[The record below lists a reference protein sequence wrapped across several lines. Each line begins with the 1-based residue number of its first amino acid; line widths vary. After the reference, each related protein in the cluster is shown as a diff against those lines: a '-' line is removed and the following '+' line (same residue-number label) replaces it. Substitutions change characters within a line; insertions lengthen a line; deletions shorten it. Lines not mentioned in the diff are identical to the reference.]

1 LKLLVPLSNLSKILS
16 IFDEG
21 GKFARMAEIGPL
33 LLPPPAL
40 LSGRTVASSRV
51 GAGSAS
57 GRQNGE
63 DSAYLA
69 TVDPAADARADGAGG
84 GRAKQFRFRVVDGGR
99 SDTLGNA
106 ELPATTRQA
115 NPTDENAKA
124 ALGRESG
131 TGSAKQIPLG
141 TFSAPFLAQLIAQEQ
156 LQAGLYDPPIKQADR
171 AYRQAGGEPA
181 LNDPD
186 NSVARFK
193 IAV

>member
-1 LKLLVPLSNLSKILS
+1 
-16 IFDEG
+16 
-21 GKFARMAEIGPL
+21 MAEIGPL
-33 LLPPPAL
+33 LLPPPAVY
-40 LSGRTVASSRV
+40 SGRSGASARV
-51 GAGSAS
+51 GGTQAG

-69 TVDPAADARADGAGG
+69 TVDAAADATSGGAK
-84 GRAKQFRFRVVDGGR
+84 AKQFRFRVVDGGR

-106 ELPATTRQA
+106 ELPATTRQT

-131 TGSAKQIPLG
+131 TGSSKQIPLG

>member
-1 LKLLVPLSNLSKILS
+1 
-16 IFDEG
+16 
-21 GKFARMAEIGPL
+21 MAEIGPL
-33 LLPPPAL
+33 LLPPPAAI
-40 LSGRTVASSRV
+40 SGRSVTPARSRQ
-51 GAGSAS
+51 S
-57 GRQNGE
+57 GE

-69 TVDPAADARADGAGG
+69 NVDAAADATSGGAK
-84 GRAKQFRFRVVDGGR
+84 AKQFRFRVVDGGR

-115 NPTDENAKA
+115 NPTEDSGQA
-124 ALGRESG
+124 ALARDSK

-141 TFSAPFLAQLIAQEQ
+141 TFSAPFMAQLIAQEQ
-156 LQAGLYDPPIKQADR
+156 LQAGLHDPPVKQADR

-186 NSVARFK
+186 SAVARFK